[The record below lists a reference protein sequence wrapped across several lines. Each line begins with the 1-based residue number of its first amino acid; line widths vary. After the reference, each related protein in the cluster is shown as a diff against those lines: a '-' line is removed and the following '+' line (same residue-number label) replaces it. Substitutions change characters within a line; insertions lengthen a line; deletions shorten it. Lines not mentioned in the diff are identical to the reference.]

1 MVRTEKMENRIF
13 EAALT
18 TSCSK
23 LIMGPHEHSP
33 RAKRCN
39 GSRCPPY
46 DLWGKRSMT
55 TILQCPVCRDLLL
68 LSADGYQCSRM
79 HTFDAARQGYVNF
92 LLSHKKH
99 SKEPGDSPE
108 MIMSRRRFLNLGF
121 YDKIS
126 EGINQAV
133 VDALPDT
140 ERGSAFMVLD
150 AGCGEGFYLK
160 RLKERLSARFGDS
173 NPVEYYGVDIS
184 KFAVRQAT
192 QRDKA
197 INWFVASIADLP
209 FVPASFDIVLNVFSP
224 ANSPEFSKILKKTG
238 KLVLV
243 SPGPRHLNGLREIIY
258 PVAREHTQ
266 PEMVEQA
273 RELFALSACTR
284 INYPIE
290 LKTKAEIMDLLAMTP
305 YFWNIGLNTKSK
317 VAALDRLA
325 MEVDVKIRVLNKI
338 IL

>member
-1 MVRTEKMENRIF
+1 
-13 EAALT
+13 
-18 TSCSK
+18 
-23 LIMGPHEHSP
+23 
-33 RAKRCN
+33 
-39 GSRCPPY
+39 
-46 DLWGKRSMT
+46 MT

-108 MIMSRRRFLNLGF
+108 MILSRRRFLNLGL
-121 YDKIS
+121 YDKVS

-133 VDALPDT
+133 VDALPDA
-140 ERGSAFMVLD
+140 ERESAFTIID

-160 RLKERLSARFGDS
+160 RLKGCLSGLLGNTNAG
-173 NPVEYYGVDIS
+173 EYYGVDIS

-192 QRDKA
+192 QRDAA

-209 FVPASFDIVLNVFSP
+209 FVPASFNIVLNIFSP
-224 ANSPEFSKILKKTG
+224 ANVAEFSRILKRTG

-258 PVAREHTQ
+258 PVAREHAQ
-266 PEMVEQA
+266 PEMGEQA
-273 RELFALSACTR
+273 RKLFALSATTR

-305 YFWNIGLNTKSK
+305 YFWNIGLSTKSK
-317 VAALDRLA
+317 VEALDRLA
-325 MEVDVKIRVLNKI
+325 LDVDVEIRVFSKTT
-338 IL
+338 